1 MANST
6 DNDLIADYLAN
17 NEVTK
22 CPPVSGLGVGA
33 MSTQLKDTVRES
45 RAEWKRETGQRLT

>member
-1 MANST
+1 MS
-6 DNDLIADYLAN
+6 DQDLINDYLKN

-22 CPPVSGLGVGA
+22 CPPVSGLGPNS

-45 RAEWKRETGQRLT
+45 RAEWKRETGKRLT